1 MQRSRGLTRREFL
14 KLISLAPVGMYSR
27 PLAKLKAV
35 ANSDSP
41 NIIVIVF
48 DAWSQHHLSMYGYPR
63 NTMPN
68 LEAFAR
74 NATVYHKHYAT
85 ATFTTPGTS
94 SLLSGLYPWSH
105 RALQLGAE
113 LAPAHAGHTMF
124 SALESTHSTL
134 AFTQNKYA
142 DQILLQV
149 QHDLDQHIP
158 NWSFNIQKIDLY
170 DANIFKKDAE
180 LAFASIE
187 DNIVKRGAGTDSS
200 LFLGPFYRLH
210 ILGSVLRNTHKYGG
224 DYPRG
229 LPGALETFLLP
240 DVVEGAIQLL
250 KGLEPPSLTY
260 IHFYPPHE
268 PYAPTKQFFDA
279 FKNDGWMPAQK
290 SIHELSETRYTYD
303 QLQLEHRYYDEF
315 LASWDHEVKR
325 LFDYLQQSRLTEN
338 SYIFVTSDHGE
349 MFERGELGHWTKMIY
364 DPVVHVPLIVRS
376 PGQATRQDVHVPTSN
391 VDLLPTIAHLGG
403 NRIPDW
409 VEGTALPNLG
419 GEPQGGRSVFSMDA
433 KMNSSFTPLRNY
445 SIAMTRDGHR
455 LTHYSYPKDKYEK
468 YEFYDLD
475 TDPQEVNDLYPLK
488 TSLALKMQEELEQK
502 MHEVN
507 KPFPAKVVPE

>member
-1 MQRSRGLTRREFL
+1 MQRSHGLTRREFL
-14 KLISLAPVGMYSR
+14 KLISLAPVGIYSR

-35 ANSDSP
+35 ANPDRP

-68 LEAFAR
+68 LEAFAEK
-74 NATVYHKHYAT
+74 ATVYHNHYAT

-105 RALQLGAE
+105 RAIQLGAG
-113 LAPAHAGHTMF
+113 LAPVHAGHTIF
-124 SALESTHSTL
+124 SALGATHSTL

-142 DQILLQV
+142 DQILLQG
-149 QHDLDQHIP
+149 QDYLDRHIP
-158 NWSFNIQKIDLY
+158 NWEFNIQKIDLY
-170 DANIFKKDAE
+170 DASIFNKDAQ

-187 DNIVKRGAGTDSS
+187 DNVIKRGAGTDGS

-210 ILGSVLRNTHKYGG
+210 ILNRVLRNTQKYGS

-240 DVVEGAIQLL
+240 DVVEGAIGLL
-250 KGLEPPSLTY
+250 RGLEQPSVTY

-268 PYAPTKQFFDA
+268 PYAPTKHFFDS

-290 SIHELSETRYTYD
+290 PIHELSETKYTFE

-325 LFDYLQQSRLTEN
+325 LFDYLQQSGLTEN
-338 SYIFVTSDHGE
+338 SYIFITSDHGE

-364 DPVVHVPLIVRS
+364 DPVIHVPLIVHS
-376 PGQATRQDVHVPTSN
+376 PGQSGRQDVHTATSN
-391 VDLLPTIAHLGG
+391 VDLLPTIVQLTEHP
-403 NRIPDW
+403 IPDW
-409 VEGTALPNLG
+409 TEGKPLPNLG
-419 GEPQGGRSVFSMDA
+419 GQAEAGRTVFSMDA
-433 KMNSSFTPLRNY
+433 KMNSSFAPLRNY
-445 SIAMTRDGHR
+445 SMSLTREGHR
-455 LTHYSYPKDKYEK
+455 LTRYSYPKDNYEK
-468 YEFYDLD
+468 YEFYDLED
-475 TDPQEVNDLYPLK
+475 DPQELKDLYPAKPFL
-488 TSLALKMQEELEQK
+488 TLEMQEELEQK
-502 MHEVN
+502 VHEVN
-507 KPFPAKVVPE
+507 KPFERDGL